1 MACLGVLIVS
11 LVVLQSA
18 QLSWGDII
26 ELDKFHGEPA
36 NYVELTFAHKPRQRT
51 AAAADFPSLELDS
64 LKSVSVN
71 CYVVWIR
78 WYS

>member
-1 MACLGVLIVS
+1 MS

-36 NYVELTFAHKPRQRT
+36 NYVELIFDHKRRT
-51 AAAADFPSLELDS
+51 AAATDAPSLDLDS

-71 CYVVWIR
+71 
-78 WYS
+78 

>member
-18 QLSWGDII
+18 HLSWGDII

-36 NYVELTFAHKPRQRT
+36 NYVELTFDHKQRT
-51 AAAADFPSLELDS
+51 SAAADIPSLELDS

-71 CYVVWIR
+71 
-78 WYS
+78 